1 MQTTVDFRGRR
12 HAVGLMARFGALVA
26 AGTAV
31 GGWGASREAA
41 AAVVAGDGGPGAAMT
56 RRPIGAR
63 GETLAVVGLGTYR
76 SFDVGSGA
84 AVVRAPLAEV
94 LRLFVSG
101 GGQLVDSSPM
111 YGEAESV
118 VGDLA
123 AADGLAR
130 QLFLATKVWTS
141 GRAAGVRQMEE
152 SFRRLRVPTID
163 LMQVHNLLDLRS
175 HLPTLQAWKKDG
187 RLRYLGITHYHAG
200 AYDELSQW
208 LRRGGF
214 DFVQFNYSLAERE
227 AEARLLP
234 LAADVGAAVIV
245 NRPFAQAGLFAKVRG
260 TALPA
265 WGAEFDC
272 ASWAQFFLK
281 YIIAQPAVTCVIP
294 ATGNPLHLL
303 DNLAAGVGRLPDAAT
318 RRKMVALV
326 ESL

>member
-1 MQTTVDFRGRR
+1 M
-12 HAVGLMARFGALVA
+12 GALLAAGGFAPSREVA
-26 AGTAV
+26 AAG
-31 GGWGASREAA
+31 GASDAA
-41 AAVVAGDGGPGAAMT
+41 AMI
-56 RRPIGAR
+56 RRPVGSR
-63 GETLAVVGLGTYR
+63 GESLAVVGLGTYR
-76 SFDVGSGA
+76 SFDVGSSA
-84 AVVRAPLAEV
+84 AIRAPLAEV
-94 LRLFVSG
+94 LRLFVAG

-123 AADGLAR
+123 AAAGVAR
-130 QLFLATKVWTS
+130 RLFLATKVWTS
-141 GRAAGVRQMEE
+141 GREAGVRQMEE
-152 SFRRLRVPTID
+152 SFRRLQVPTID

-175 HLPTLQAWKKDG
+175 HLPTLQAWKKEG

-260 TALPA
+260 TSLPA
-265 WGAEFDC
+265 WSADFEC

-303 DNLAAGVGRLPDAAT
+303 DNLAAGIGRLPDAAT
-318 RRKMVALV
+318 RRRMVSLV